1 MADGLDVGVACEF
14 KLDLSKCGE
23 IEFQLTV
30 QIDNASGLYRKCLY
44 LAVGKRGIV
53 LLFAGDTLDIDC
65 DDPFIGKHDIVPD
78 CGIGANDGLPLDQE
92 VFDLANFRILSRL
105 SLNSAPFLK
114 SIILYPPFIGRP

>member
-92 VFDLANFRILSRL
+92 VFDLANFRIFVPLLSYHL
-105 SLNSAPFLK
+105 HYIFFLCTT
-114 SIILYPPFIGRP
+114 